1 MKKSIVA
8 VACVLAAAVTAWAV
22 KPVTWTHS
30 TEAEFA
36 SGELTKTVVT
46 SLGEVKLSRALETL
60 VEPADKT
67 GMISA
72 VAIDKRGEVYLAAA
86 PKAMVYR
93 LEGDKLVEF
102 AQLPGVLVRGM
113 VFVGDSLVAGTCG
126 KEAGI
131 YRIDSKGKVKKVW
144 TDEAVASVWSVLPAG
159 GGSFYAATGP
169 EGKIYHVKADGK
181 AEVIYDSDEKNILS
195 LTSGLGGGLLYA
207 GTGENGLIIELTPAA
222 KKGRILYDADETE
235 ISCLLVDSDGILY
248 AATSDSS
255 KASAD
260 GESPS
265 GEIKGK
271 PDNTTST
278 KPVGKVATEPAS
290 KPISGAAPFWEPAE
304 KTPVTSDEPTTLP
317 GNQRRSNGL
326 AATPSVK
333 AETAPTRQ
341 QIPPEILRR
350 MDAAKRGSAPGQ
362 PTPSAPPAEKGNAV
376 YRIDKAGFVQAV
388 FRRPV
393 TILSMVM
400 HEGVL
405 VLGTGHG
412 GQVFTVGPDG
422 EQICAIAKLDP
433 KDVTTLAADSKGR
446 LYIGTA
452 GSGGLFALGKGFSGK
467 GTYISKVFDAEQ
479 IALWGTM
486 NVSADT
492 PAGCGVTIATR
503 SGNVAKPDE
512 KTWSDWSVETVVAP
526 GWLPIACPAG
536 RFIQYRLTLAG
547 EGKTTPSVD
556 KVDLVHQVG
565 NLAPVISAVQV
576 AAASEAE
583 PGKET
588 TGPMRF
594 RIIQAQ
600 ASDPNGDTV
609 QYEFSFRQAG
619 QKKWIK
625 LFEKTPKPMY
635 AWNTLTVPDGTYE
648 VRAEVSDAADNAPSA
663 TLTAARISR
672 PIVIDNSQPK
682 ATGLVVKNLG
692 KGEVSLS
699 GKVDDALSPIRQ
711 IDYSVDSNDK
721 WVTIL
726 PTDGICDSQKEA
738 FSATVSDLEAGTHR
752 IAVRVTDAYN
762 NTGYASVEVTIGK

>member
-1 MKKSIVA
+1 MKKSIIA
-8 VACVLAAAVTAWAV
+8 SACMLVVVSSVLAV

-60 VEPADKT
+60 VEPAEKT
-67 GMISA
+67 GMVSA

-86 PKAMVYR
+86 PKATVYR
-93 LEGDKLVEF
+93 LEGNKLVEF
-102 AQLPGVLVRGM
+102 AQLPGVLVRSM
-113 VFVGDSLVAGTCG
+113 VFVGDGLVAGTCG

-131 YRIDSKGKVKKVW
+131 YRIDRKGKVKKVW
-144 TDEAVASVWSVLPAG
+144 ADEKVASVWSVLPAP
-159 GGSFYAATGP
+159 GGSFYAATGA

-195 LTSGLGGGLLYA
+195 LAAGRGGLLYA
-207 GTGENGLIIELTPAA
+207 GTGEDGLIIELTPAT
-222 KKGRILYDADETE
+222 KKGRILYDAEESE

-248 AATSDSS
+248 AAASDAS

-260 GESPS
+260 GETPS
-265 GEIKGK
+265 DEIKGK
-271 PDNTTST
+271 PDKTT
-278 KPVGKVATEPAS
+278 PAEPDDDADAEPAS
-290 KPISGAAPFWEPAE
+290 KPATSASDMETLKKATTILPAAPEIKNP
-304 KTPVTSDEPTTLP
+304 
-317 GNQRRSNGL
+317 
-326 AATPSVK
+326 
-333 AETAPTRQ
+333 ETAPARQ
-341 QIPPEILRR
+341 QVPPEILRR
-350 MDAAKRGSAPGQ
+350 MAAAMRGSASSR
-362 PTPSAPPAEKGNAV
+362 PTPSEPTEPEEGNAV

-393 TILSMVM
+393 AIFSMVM

-412 GQVFTVGPDG
+412 GQVFTVGTDG

-433 KDVTTLAADSKGR
+433 KDVTILAVDPKGR

-452 GSGGLFALGKGFSGK
+452 GAGGLFALGKGFSGK

-479 IALWGTM
+479 IARWGTM
-486 NVSADT
+486 NVSAET

-503 SGNVAKPDE
+503 SGNVAEPDE
-512 KTWSDWSVETVVAP
+512 KTWSNWSVETIVAP
-526 GWLPIACPAG
+526 GWLPITCPAG
-536 RFIQYRLTLAG
+536 RFIQYRLTLVG
-547 EGKTTPSVD
+547 EGKATPSVN

-565 NLAPVISAVQV
+565 NLAPVVSAVQV
-576 AAASEAE
+576 DASSEDE
-583 PGKET
+583 DGEET

-594 RIIQAQ
+594 RTIQAQ
-600 ASDPNGDTV
+600 ASDPNDDALL
-609 QYEFSFRQAG
+609 YEFFFRQTDR
-619 QKKWIK
+619 KKWIK
-625 LFEKTPKPMY
+625 LLKESPEPMY

-648 VRAEVSDAADNAPSA
+648 VRVEVSDVADNAPSA
-663 TLTAARISR
+663 ALTAARISR

-682 ATGLVVKNLG
+682 ATDLAVKNLG
-692 KGEVSLS
+692 KGSVSLS
-699 GKVDDALSPIRQ
+699 GQVDDALSPIRQ